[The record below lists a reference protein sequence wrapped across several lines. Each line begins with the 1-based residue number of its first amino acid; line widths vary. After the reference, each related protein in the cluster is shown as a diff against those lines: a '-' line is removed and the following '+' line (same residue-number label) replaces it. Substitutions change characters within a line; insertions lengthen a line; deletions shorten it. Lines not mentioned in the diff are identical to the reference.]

1 MLSGSGAMS
10 AYAADILAIMDLYFH
25 MPLNAIPSIVLLLTT
40 QCIGFGLAG
49 WSDSL
54 HLFNC
59 LTDIIHAGMLQN
71 ILVTP
76 PAMFWPSTLVVVQL
90 FTTLYSSSST
100 ALSRGAQLATK
111 DRLRIFMLVF
121 LVVFL
126 YQFLPFLLF
135 PTLTS
140 LSVLCLLNNQSWWMR
155 TLGSGYSGL
164 GALNFSFDW
173 SSIGS
178 SGPLYTPYWA
188 LGNYFGGLIG
198 MCWIVSQLCQQSGFL
213 STLVLMPC

>member
-1 MLSGSGAMS
+1 
-10 AYAADILAIMDLYFH
+10 
-25 MPLNAIPSIVLLLTT
+25 
-40 QCIGFGLAG
+40 
-49 WSDSL
+49 
-54 HLFNC
+54 
-59 LTDIIHAGMLQN
+59 MLQN

-121 LVVFL
+121 LVVSM

-155 TLGSGYSGL
+155 TLGSGYNGL
-164 GALNFSFDW
+164 GTLNFSFDW

-198 MCWIVSQLCQQSGFL
+198 MCWIVSQFC
-213 STLVLMPC
+213 P